1 MENQSNTSNQKN
13 YIKLGLYIDPEIVD
27 SFAKDLEDYHFSSDP
42 SHPHAIL
49 KEGQRLLIRT
59 NDQEYSVP
67 YYKKNL
73 LGYLKS
79 FNEIPEGP
87 SPIDFTSCLKSYHLV
102 EKKLF
107 AQDVV
112 PQKNFRESWD
122 EIIRKINIITTES
135 HSLSALVNSILSV
148 PFLHNFQSSLLVLHI
163 KGQTQASLLG
173 TVWREDFIN
182 DHLSVRDFNS
192 FFNSIKKSKIKSF
205 STGNFP
211 QINLPF
217 NGTFLAKELTSQKYS
232 LLALVSRHDFLSYS
246 KNEIEL
252 FETCID
258 LMQPYFNRLVDQ
270 EFSNTQISEL
280 RLCLKEFPLPLR
292 LTDDRSQVSFN
303 NALFLPDLQEQDII
317 YSKRINNDFKLDL
330 YDSHELRHYAF
341 DLFHFQRVSLLG
353 ELLNTLRHELSNPLF
368 GLKLGSQIF
377 SSLDVDDDAQDM
389 MSEIEKNINRC
400 QLIMENF
407 SSLYQDQAESRPIS
421 IKKIIDEA
429 LILAKSEVREIYKSV
444 NYLNSAENVIL
455 NVPLIF
461 MVQIIFNLL
470 INSSQSIKNVSD
482 NRKGEIFLN
491 ISHDNEFL
499 IIDIIDNGPGIE
511 EEKISQLFK
520 PFFTTKPQGTG
531 LGLVLSRN
539 LAVKMGG
546 NLQYCS
552 SNKGG
557 AHFKLTI
564 PIHETSLNH

>member
-1 MENQSNTSNQKN
+1 MENQSHPAIEKEQLELDV
-13 YIKLGLYIDPEIVD
+13 YIEPEILSHFLLD
-27 SFAKDLEDYHFSSDP
+27 QKDYLFSNDP
-42 SHPHAIL
+42 DHLHKII
-49 KEGQRLLIRT
+49 KDGQRLLIKT
-59 NDQEYSVP
+59 KDQEYSLP

-73 LGYLKS
+73 LGYLHSLKNPIDS
-79 FNEIPEGP
+79 IA
-87 SPIDFTSCLKSYHLV
+87 PIDFSSCLKSYHFV

-107 AQDVV
+107 AQDSVS
-112 PQKNFRESWD
+112 QNNFRESWD
-122 EIIRKINIITTES
+122 EIIRKINIITNES
-135 HSLSALVNSILSV
+135 HSLATLVSNILTV

-163 KGQTQASLLG
+163 KGQTQASIFG

-182 DHLSVRDFNS
+182 DNLNVRNFNS

-205 STGNFP
+205 STENFP

-217 NGTFLAKELTSQKYS
+217 NGTFLAKEVTSQKYS

-292 LTDDRSQVSFN
+292 LTDHRSGASFN
-303 NALFLPDLQEQDII
+303 NSLFQPDLQEQDII
-317 YSKRINNDFKLDL
+317 YSKNLNNDFKLDL

-341 DLFHFQRVSLLG
+341 DLFHFQRISLLG

-377 SSLDVDDDAQDM
+377 SSLNVSEDALEM
-389 MSEIEKNINRC
+389 MAEIEKNINRC

-407 SSLYQDQAESRPIS
+407 SSLYQDQTESRPIS
-421 IKKIIDEA
+421 VKKIIDEA
-429 LILAKSEVREIYKSV
+429 LILSKSEVREIQKSV
-444 NYLNSAENVIL
+444 NYLNDSEDVTL

-470 INSSQSIKNVSD
+470 INASQSIKNASIG
-482 NRKGEIFLN
+482 RKGEIHLN
-491 ISHDNEFL
+491 ISRQDRFL
-499 IIDIIDNGPGIE
+499 LIDVIDNGPGIDK
-511 EEKISQLFK
+511 EKVSQLFK

-546 NLQYCS
+546 NLEYCS
-552 SNKGG
+552 SEESG

-564 PIHETSLNH
+564 PIHETSINH